1 MVHLYITAERFCNQC
16 AMKLCMIIKDT
27 GMRSQYRA
35 LDCRVPDIHRSSFI
49 EIEQD
54 FAGFA
59 SPELKI
65 GNFHSASAHIN
76 NDGGITCYVELQ
88 PVGVS
93 QISSGQM
100 NDIIGIR
107 SVNRHFSIFFYK
119 RLCLRQCG
127 QFIRTPDQKLFLGR
141 KINRRPLA
149 GGLLEI
155 RPCGAYSA
163 SVYSCPI
170 YSSVC

>member
-1 MVHLYITAERFCNQC
+1 MHLHITAECFCDQR
-16 AMKLCMIIKDT
+16 AMELGMIIKNT
-27 GMRSQYRA
+27 GMRSQYSA
-35 LDCRVPDIHRSSFI
+35 LDCGVPDFQRSSFI

-54 FAGFA
+54 LAGFA

-65 GNFHSASAHIN
+65 RNFHSASAHIN

-93 QISSGQM
+93 QISSSQM

-107 SVNRHFSIFFYK
+107 SVNSDFSIFFYK

-141 KINRRPLA
+141 KINRCPLA
-149 GGLLEI
+149 GSLLEI
-155 RPCGAYSA
+155 CPCAAYSA
-163 SVYSCPI
+163 SVYSCSI

>member
-1 MVHLYITAERFCNQC
+1 MHLHITAERFCDQR

-27 GMRSQYRA
+27 GMRSQYSA
-35 LDCRVPDIHRSSFI
+35 LDGCIPDIHRSSFI

-54 FAGFA
+54 LAGFA

-65 GNFHSASAHIN
+65 RNFHSASAHIN

-93 QISSGQM
+93 QVSSSQM

-107 SVNRHFSIFFYK
+107 SVDSDFSIFFYK
-119 RLCLRQCG
+119 RLCLCQCG
-127 QFIRTPDQKLFLGR
+127 QFIRTLDQKLFLSR
-141 KINRRPLA
+141 KINRCPLA
-149 GGLLEI
+149 GSLLKI
-155 RPCGAYSA
+155 CPCAAYSA
-163 SVYSCPI
+163 SIYSCSI